1 MVLIKVFYFFLSL
14 LTKFLFFLFPL
25 GTNDSSTTNV
35 NKLSKQMKLS
45 TSETNSI
52 QVLINAYREA
62 ASYLNRSADEL
73 EQLV

>member
-14 LTKFLFFLFPL
+14 LTKFLFLFPL